1 MISEAVRGEGAKL
14 VNNHGNE
21 FMSKYHDKRELA
33 PRDIVARSIYCEMN
47 NTGEPNVYLNATGI
61 GSENLNQSFYQ

>member
-1 MISEAVRGEGAKL
+1 M
-14 VNNHGNE
+14 
-21 FMSKYHDKRELA
+21 FKYHEKRELA

-61 GSENLNQSFYQ
+61 GSEKLMKRFPTIAKNVWSII